1 MYTLIHK
8 DTIFHYFGEDNE
20 MAIQM
25 VEVIMETN
33 LKDLMKLPE
42 LYDRKEYLKIRT
54 RCHKGKSTMSYIGAL
69 QVRKLLEEIEKD
81 PKKIYPEHKDQL
93 HHYLQILERE
103 LHNFLV
109 EQKAM

>member
-8 DTIFHYFGEDNE
+8 ETIFHYFEDKE

-25 VEVIMETN
+25 VEIIMETN
-33 LKDLMKLPE
+33 LKDLINLPA
-42 LYDRKEYLKIRT
+42 LYDKKDFKKIKT

-81 PKKIYPEHKDQL
+81 PKASFPEHRDQL
-93 HHYLQILERE
+93 YNYLQILERE
-103 LHNFLV
+103 LQNFLD
-109 EQKAM
+109 EQRG